1 MSKKFDVVVTQRY
14 QDRDGNEQKRYVNIG
29 AVIETSKGMSLKLE
43 SIPLGW
49 DGWAGLYEPKPKE
62 GAQTQSRGGRAQGRG
77 GDEDRD
83 IPFAPMAAGR
93 AFLAM

>member
-29 AVIETSKGMSLKLE
+29 SVIETSKGMSIKLE

-49 DGWAGLYEPKPKE
+49 DGWAAFYEPKPRE
-62 GAQTQSRGGRAQGRG
+62 GQQSQGRG
-77 GDEDRD
+77 TSVGGKQQRGGDFDD
-83 IPFAPMAAGR
+83 PPF
-93 AFLAM
+93 